1 MRKYSK
7 ATEIKNQRGKQEI
20 AQRKLARRRD
30 PILRTKSDVRH
41 MCAQEVHTYNN
52 NIIEDIK
59 NNVI

>member
-30 PILRTKSDVRH
+30 PILRTKSDVCH
-41 MCAQEVHTYNN
+41 VCPGSPHIQQ
-52 NIIEDIK
+52 
-59 NNVI
+59 